1 MRHVEKSNH
10 NSSLTMKSLVE
21 LTYATR
27 GDKSEKF
34 FLFHASQKSSLIVLR
49 DNDLLSRQTNDL

>member
-1 MRHVEKSNH
+1 
-10 NSSLTMKSLVE
+10 MKSLVE